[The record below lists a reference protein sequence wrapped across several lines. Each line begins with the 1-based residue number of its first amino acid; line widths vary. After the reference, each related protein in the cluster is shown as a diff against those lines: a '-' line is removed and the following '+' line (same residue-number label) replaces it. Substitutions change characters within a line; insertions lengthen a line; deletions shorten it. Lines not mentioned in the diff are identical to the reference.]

1 MLNKK
6 QQTAIENL
14 LILAD
19 YIKEH
24 AIYSGEMKDII
35 NNSIAEAEN
44 LINKKT
50 SQPESK
56 DKVREMVVK
65 SIIDQF
71 DT

>member
-6 QQTAIENL
+6 QKTAIENL

-44 LINKKT
+44 LISKKT